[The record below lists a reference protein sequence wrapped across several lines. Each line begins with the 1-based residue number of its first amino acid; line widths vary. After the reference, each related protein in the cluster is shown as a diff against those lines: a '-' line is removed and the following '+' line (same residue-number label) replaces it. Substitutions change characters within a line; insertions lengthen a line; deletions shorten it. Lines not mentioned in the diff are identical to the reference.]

1 LKAGDELL
9 PEFTHRLFRFSL
21 ILLFAISLIIT
32 GYYISAILYPFIAGA
47 VIALIINPIVSFLV
61 KRFKINRALAV
72 VLSLL
77 ALLGIVILLIILL
90 IQEMMTGFAYIAHE
104 IPGYI
109 EELVYYFENYFKTT
123 ILPLYHDLM
132 QIYSKL
138 GSNQQETVMD
148 HIEKVGTGIT
158 TNVSHIT
165 QSIINGISIMIVSL
179 PTILTV
185 FTFSLLAAFFISK
198 DWFRLTGYLTRVFP
212 NKLTMTVQT
221 VYYEL
226 RKALFG
232 FLKAQLTLI
241 SITAL
246 IVLVGLLILQIDY
259 AVTISILIGTIDL
272 LPYLGTGAVFLPWI
286 AYCFLTG
293 DFTLT
298 IGLSI
303 LYGVVVI
310 QRQIM
315 EPKLLSST
323 IGLDPLATLVSLFAG
338 FQLFGFV
345 GLIIGPVLLVIIRAL
360 YEAKF
365 FHEIYQFIIKPV
377 K

>member
-1 LKAGDELL
+1 LKAGDHLL
-9 PEFTHRLFRFSL
+9 PEFTHRILRLST
-21 ILLFAISLIIT
+21 ILLVAIALICA
-32 GYYISAILYPFIAGA
+32 GYYISGILYPFIAGA
-47 VIALIINPIVSFLV
+47 IIALMINPIVGFLV

-72 VLSLL
+72 IISLL

-109 EELVYYFENYFKTT
+109 EELVYYFENYFKVH
-123 ILPLYHDLM
+123 ILPLYHDLLT
-132 QIYSKL
+132 IYSKL

-148 HIEKVGTGIT
+148 NIEKVGKSIT
-158 TNVSHIT
+158 TNVTDVT
-165 QSIINGISIMIVSL
+165 QGIINGVSLMIVSL

-198 DWFRLTGYLTRVFP
+198 DWFRLTGYLTSVLP
-212 NKLTMTVQT
+212 DKLTKTVKT
-221 VYYEL
+221 VYVEL

-232 FLKAQLTLI
+232 FFKAQLTLI
-241 SITAL
+241 SITAI

-259 AVTISILIGTIDL
+259 AVTISILIGAIDL

-293 DFTLT
+293 NYPLT

-303 LYGVVVI
+303 LYGIVVI

-338 FQLFGFV
+338 FQLFGFI
-345 GLIIGPVLLVIIRAL
+345 GLIIGPVILVIIRAL

-365 FHEIYQFIIKPV
+365 FQEIYQFIMKPT

>member
-1 LKAGDELL
+1 VITLH
-9 PEFTHRLFRFSL
+9 PEITQRIIRLSY
-21 ILLFAISLIIT
+21 ILLFAAILIFT
-32 GYYISAILYPFIAGA
+32 GYYVSGILYPFIAGT
-47 VIALIINPIVSFLV
+47 VIALIINPLVGFLAH
-61 KRFKINRALAV
+61 RFKMNRALAV
-72 VLSLL
+72 IISIL
-77 ALLGIVILLIILL
+77 ALLGFLVLLLTLL

-104 IPGYI
+104 LPSYI
-109 EELVYYFENYFKTT
+109 QELVFYFENYFKTN
-123 ILPLYHDLM
+123 ILPLYHDLLS
-132 QIYSKL
+132 IYSKL
-138 GSNQQETVMD
+138 GTDQQETVMD
-148 HIEKVGTGIT
+148 NIEKIGTGIT
-158 TNVSHIT
+158 TNVSGIT
-165 QSIINGISIMIVSL
+165 QGIINGLSLMIVSL
-179 PTILTV
+179 PTFLTV
-185 FTFSLLAAFFISK
+185 FIFSLLAAFFISK
-198 DWFRLTGYLTRVFP
+198 DWYRFTGFLTAFFP
-212 NKLTMTVQT
+212 EKLTFTVKT
-221 VYYEL
+221 VYIEL

-241 SITAL
+241 SITAF
-246 IVLVGLLILQIDY
+246 IVLIGLLILRIDY
-259 AVTISILIGTIDL
+259 AVTISVLIGAIDL
-272 LPYLGTGAVFLPWI
+272 VPYLGTGAVFLPWI

-293 DFTLT
+293 NYTLT

-345 GLIIGPVLLVIIRAL
+345 GLIIGPVILVIIRAL

-365 FHEIYQFIIKPV
+365 FHEIYLFITKPV

>member
-1 LKAGDELL
+1 ML
-9 PEFTHRLFRFSL
+9 PEITHR
-21 ILLFAISLIIT
+21 ILRLTSIFLIIIGFIVI
-32 GYYISAILYPFIAGA
+32 GYYISGILYPFIAGA
-47 VIALIINPIVSFLV
+47 IIALIINPIVSFLV

-72 VLSLL
+72 IISLL
-77 ALLGIVILLIILL
+77 ALLGFVVLLIILL

-109 EELVYYFENYFKTT
+109 EELVYYFENYFKTNV
-123 ILPLYHDLM
+123 LPLYHDLLS
-132 QIYSKL
+132 IYSKL

-148 HIEKVGTGIT
+148 NIEKVGTNIT
-158 TNVSHIT
+158 TNATDIT
-165 QSIINGISIMIVSL
+165 QGVINGVSLMIVSL

-198 DWFRLTGYLTRVFP
+198 DWYRLTGYVTSVFP
-212 NKLTMTVQT
+212 DKLTHTVEA
-221 VYYEL
+221 VYIEL
-226 RKALFG
+226 RKALIG

-241 SITAL
+241 SITAF
-246 IVLVGLLILQIDY
+246 IVLTGLLILRIDY
-259 AVTISILIGTIDL
+259 AVTISILIGAIDL

-293 DFTLT
+293 NFPLT

-303 LYGVVVI
+303 LYGIVVI
-310 QRQIM
+310 QRQVM

-323 IGLDPLATLVSLFAG
+323 IGLDPLATLISLFAG
-338 FQLFGFV
+338 FQLFGFI
-345 GLIIGPVLLVIIRAL
+345 GLIIGPVFLVILRAL

-365 FHEIYQFIIKPV
+365 FQEIYQFIMRPIK
-377 K
+377 